1 MGSKKR
7 FDCGIG
13 GIGLKDIE
21 LRLISELVKNSRRS
35 DRELAKA
42 LGISQPTVSRIRVR
56 LEKQRLIDYSAVPD
70 LAKLGFEI
78 ISVTLGRRDYQ
89 KQPEI
94 NLQKAKDYVKSNPN
108 IIFTASGSGLGTD
121 RIVISIHRDYSDYFK
136 FMQEMKTEWA
146 GWADIN
152 SFLISLSSDVVQPLS
167 FKQFAEHLKR
177 QG

>member
-1 MGSKKR
+1 M

-13 GIGLKDIE
+13 GIGLRDIE

-56 LEKQRLIDYSAVPD
+56 LEKQGLIDYSAVPD
-70 LAKLGFEI
+70 LARLGFEI
-78 ISVTLGRRDYQ
+78 ISVSLGKRDYQ

-94 NLQKAKDYVKSNPN
+94 NIQKAKDFVKKYPN
-108 IIFTASGSGLGTD
+108 IIFTASGRGLGND
-121 RIVISIHRDYSDYFK
+121 RIVISIHRDYSDYSK

-146 GWADIN
+146 GWADVN
-152 SFLISLSSDVVQPLS
+152 SFLISLSGDVVQPLS
-167 FKQFAEHLKR
+167 LKQFAEHLEKED
-177 QG
+177 